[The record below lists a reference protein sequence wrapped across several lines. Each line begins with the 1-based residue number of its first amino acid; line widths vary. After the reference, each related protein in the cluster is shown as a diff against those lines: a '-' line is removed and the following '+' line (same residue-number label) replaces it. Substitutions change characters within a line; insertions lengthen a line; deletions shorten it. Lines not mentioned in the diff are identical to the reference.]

1 MSVNLA
7 DGKKANLREIGNL
20 DCIGYTRNAPKT
32 IVFGAF
38 CYAKS
43 YNFQRVKKSDPHRD
57 PHRAKNAAHRQGSS
71 ASQPVRCAACFW
83 LFLPH
88 LHHEVAHGL
97 CCLVLLLA
105 GSVGVGAQG
114 EPGVVVSQHGGD
126 CLDIH
131 AVLEGQFAKV
141 CGRLWRTS
149 SFHSAAFGSLIP
161 GGTADKGLLYGP
173 ALRIPLYSVTHNT
186 PTCGK

>member
-1 MSVNLA
+1 MTHTA
-7 DGKKANLREIGNL
+7 QKTQR
-20 DCIGYTRNAPKT
+20 TRKEVRLPN
-32 IVFGAF
+32 
-38 CYAKS
+38 
-43 YNFQRVKKSDPHRD
+43 
-57 PHRAKNAAHRQGSS
+57 
-71 ASQPVRCAACFW
+71 RCAVCFFRS
-83 LFLPH
+83 LSH
-88 LHHEVAHGL
+88 LRHKVAHGL
-97 CCLVLLLA
+97 RCFVLLLA
-105 GSVGVGAQG
+105 GGVGVGAEG
-114 EPGVVVSQHGGD
+114 EPCIVVSQHGGD

-161 GGTADKGLLYGP
+161 GGTADKWLLYGP